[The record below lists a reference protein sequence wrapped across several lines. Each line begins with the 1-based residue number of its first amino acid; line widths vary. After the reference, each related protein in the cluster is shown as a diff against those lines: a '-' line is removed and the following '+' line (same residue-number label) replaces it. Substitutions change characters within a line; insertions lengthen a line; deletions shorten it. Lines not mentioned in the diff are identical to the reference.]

1 METNWILSSLLAYF
15 FWPGLVVSALVGW
28 LMLWISRKLIARAQ
42 GRFGPPFYQPFF
54 DFVKLMGKRSLVP
67 AGMSPAL
74 YFGLPLAAVIS
85 VTLALALLPLPGNGV
100 RSFAGDLVLVLYLME
115 MPAFCDVLAGYASR
129 SIYGQVGSAR
139 EAALILGYSLP
150 FLGSVIA
157 IAIQAGSFR
166 LEDMLALPFG
176 PVHVLAIVA
185 FLLAV
190 PARLKSNPFSIPN
203 AEQEIVAGA
212 HVEYN
217 GPALALFE
225 LAHGLELVAI
235 SVLFA
240 VLFVP
245 ALTNPILALIAY
257 AAAALLLVAFTSL
270 IAAATARL
278 QIQRAFR
285 FYWTW
290 GALAAAACVALAV
303 IF

>member
-1 METNWILSSLLAYF
+1 
-15 FWPGLVVSALVGW
+15 
-28 LMLWISRKLIARAQ
+28 
-42 GRFGPPFYQPFF
+42 
-54 DFVKLMGKRSLVP
+54 
-67 AGMSPAL
+67 MSPAL
-74 YFGLPLAAVIS
+74 YYGLPLAAVIS
-85 VTLALALLPLPGNGV
+85 ITLALALMPLPVSGV
-100 RSFAGDLVLVLYLME
+100 RSFAGDLILVLYLME
-115 MPAFCDVLAGYASR
+115 MPAFCDVLAGYASH

-157 IAIQAGSFR
+157 LAIQAGSFR
-166 LEDMLALPFG
+166 LEDILTLPFG
-176 PVHVLAIVA
+176 PVHVLAIFA
-185 FLLAV
+185 FILAV

-245 ALTNPILALIAY
+245 PLSNPLAALVAY
-257 AAAALLLVAFTSL
+257 AAAALLLVVVTSL

-278 QIQRAFR
+278 QIQQAFR

-290 GALAAAACVALAV
+290 GALAGVVCVTLAV
-303 IF
+303 IL